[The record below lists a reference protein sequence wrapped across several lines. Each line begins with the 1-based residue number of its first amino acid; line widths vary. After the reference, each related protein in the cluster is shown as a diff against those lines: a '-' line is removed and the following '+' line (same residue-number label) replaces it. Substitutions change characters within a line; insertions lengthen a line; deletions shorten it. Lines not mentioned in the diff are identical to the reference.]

1 MTCEAVELHRARNIP
16 VTTYLADL
24 NNDFPYVPCAT
35 PAAPI
40 RNARAR
46 KWLQFVVLILCALV
60 AIPSLKFLVEN
71 GTTLSAIGDFAGELL
86 ARLWRK
92 AE

>member
-1 MTCEAVELHRARNIP
+1 MTREAVDLHRARNIP

-24 NNDFPYVPCAT
+24 NNDFLMT

-60 AIPSLKFLVEN
+60 AIPSLKSLVEN